1 MAQGGPVGL
10 NDPLDHPAN
19 QDRIGA
25 TRFVLLDHRQSRLE
39 RRAIGRALAAPDRF
53 LPRGRKAGG
62 EIAWLDN
69 GNADAGAAQLHPQRF
84 TVALESEFG
93 GAIHAL
99 ERNGDQ
105 ARDGADDDDVGALA
119 GAKMG

>member
-25 TRFVLLDHRQSRLE
+25 PRFVLLDPRQTRLE

-62 EIAWLDN
+62 EITWLDN

-84 TVALESEFG
+84 TVALERRIWRRYTCPG
-93 GAIHAL
+93 T
-99 ERNGDQ
+99 ERRSGP
-105 ARDGADDDDVGALA
+105 R
-119 GAKMG
+119 